1 MVMTGSILVCLVL
14 LALIALAKPLKILF
28 RLLLSAA
35 AGGVLLFIGHSL
47 GMAVG
52 VNGVTLSASAILG
65 LPGVL
70 GMLFL
75 SFLL

>member
-28 RLLLSAA
+28 RLLFSGVT
-35 AGGVLLFIGHSL
+35 GGVLLFIGHSL